1 MSGESSPPSLRVTSG
16 FHFVDRAEA
25 VEHAL
30 VQRAQQ
36 VQLALLQRGSSFARL
51 EVGDGML
58 AFAAQRAL
66 VGSRQ
71 KAAAK
76 QIESAR
82 RNQPALQHDEPG
94 QIVALAA
101 QTVSHPS
108 AHARPALESG
118 AGVHEVI
125 RGGVL
130 GMIGDHRADD
140 GHVVDASG
148 HVAKNRY

>member
-1 MSGESSPPSLRVTSG
+1 MPLRAGVSSSTKRTPRSTMRRARRHSRPNSSVSGESSPPSLRVTSG
-16 FHFVDRAEA
+16 FHFVDGAEA

-101 QTVSHPS
+101 QTESHPS
-108 AHARPALESG
+108 AH
-118 AGVHEVI
+118 
-125 RGGVL
+125 L
-130 GMIGDHRADD
+130 GRHWD
-140 GHVVDASG
+140 
-148 HVAKNRY
+148 